1 MDKLSNL
8 ILKNIL
14 DDHELRKA
22 YGNLLADY
30 AKLLLANEHF
40 QFGDEHRL
48 LLNYADLL
56 SLSNEERHNNIA
68 QQIVIILSQV
78 FPQND
83 EVKYVKESVYHNV
96 SNFASYSLLKK
107 NQMLSGA
114 EYEFLRGIEI
124 EQHRIENLSP
134 DAENSLFDTQ
144 KQVLSELNRNQ
155 FYSFS
160 APTSMGKTFV
170 IKTFI
175 KNKLSDD
182 NCQNFVIV
190 VPTRALLSE
199 IANGLIIDLKDK
211 LGLNKHKVVTNI
223 ASVRPGEKYIAVL
236 TPERLYY
243 SLLKQPTI
251 HFSYIFIDEAHKIS
265 DKDKRSVTYYKI
277 LDMLRGKN
285 NANVY
290 FASPVIPNPDVYLEL
305 TDFYTQSDNQSGGR
319 AFAFSPVVQNK
330 IYLDFQTKEYSV
342 VNNISNSM
350 VSCGS
355 FDGVIS
361 NKMQALLSLGQGKC
375 NLIYVS
381 SANKAVD
388 YANQLMG
395 LFNEDTAY
403 DRSSEIYKELDNVA
417 RQIEQKIH
425 NEYYLAKLIRK
436 RIAFHIGALPAEIRS
451 QIEQLLRKGYIRY
464 CFCTSTLL
472 EGVNVPVDNLFVFDN
487 KKGSAKMSVID
498 AFNLIGRAGR
508 VTLNEFGNVFLIIE
522 NIREQNF
529 YNEVL
534 LAPLP
539 KQSLLPQKALEKKH
553 KKFIVDT
560 LLKGRTNLLQE
571 GEKYA
576 DQGFTEITYEYA
588 SKCLN
593 MLLHDLCFKRDS
605 YIVRDFRKNGVL
617 QPQNIIDIRNLF
629 SNIVQE
635 DDDINVSAKQKES
648 LLKAVRQTN
657 INYPQSLEYQEC
669 LVFLRRLS
677 AIFQWSIYE
686 KDTLGKGD
694 KLSYYAVIL
703 TQWMSSKGMHEIIRG
718 AINHYDRY
726 GGNLVSYD
734 PVYHLEAYNGSTKHK
749 NQIINEVM
757 KDIEHVINYKF
768 SMYFLRFSEAIIK
781 VRGKEALLN
790 DWYDYVEYGTNND
803 LVIDLQKHGF
813 TREQALQLLKFPY
826 SMHIKK
832 IDGEIVI
839 EQGIMALV
847 SGDLAR
853 AMETVKINYPEI
865 FN

>member
-1 MDKLSNL
+1 MDKLSDL

-14 DDHELRKA
+14 NDDELRNA
-22 YGNLLADY
+22 YGNLMSGY
-30 AKLLLANEHF
+30 AKILLTNERV
-40 QFGDEHRL
+40 QFSDEHRL

-56 SLSNEERHNNIA
+56 SLSDEEKHNNIA
-68 QQIVIILSQV
+68 QQIVIILSQI
-78 FPQND
+78 FPLND
-83 EVKYVKESVYHNV
+83 EVKYVKESVYQNV
-96 SNFASYSLLKK
+96 SNFASYALLRK
-107 NQMLSGA
+107 QDMLSGV

-124 EQHRIENLSP
+124 EQHRIENLSTGT
-134 DAENSLFDTQ
+134 ENSLFDTQ

-175 KNKLSDD
+175 KNKLLNN
-182 NCQNFVIV
+182 NCQNFAIV

-199 IANGLIIDLKDK
+199 IANGLIIDLKDT
-211 LGLNKHKVVTNI
+211 LGLNKHKVITNI
-223 ASVRPGEKYIAVL
+223 ASVHPEEKCIAVL

-243 SLLKQPTI
+243 ALLKQSTI
-251 HFSYIFIDEAHKIS
+251 QFSYIFIDEAYKIS

-277 LDMLRGKN
+277 LDMLRGKAD
-285 NANVY
+285 ANIY

-305 TDFYTQSDNQSGGR
+305 TDFYTQPDNHSRGR

-330 IYLDFQTKEYSV
+330 IYLDFQTKEYSI
-342 VNNISNSM
+342 VNNISNSI
-350 VSCGS
+350 VVCGS
-355 FDGVIS
+355 FEGIFSD
-361 NKMQALLSLGQGKC
+361 KLQALLTLGRDKC

-388 YANQLMG
+388 YANQLMN
-395 LFNEDTAY
+395 LFNEDAIC
-403 DRSSEIYKELDNVA
+403 DANSDIYIELESVA

-425 NEYYLAKLIRK
+425 SEYYLANLIRK
-436 RIAFHIGALPAEIRS
+436 RIAFHIGALPSEIRS

-522 NIREQNF
+522 KIHEQNF
-529 YNEVL
+529 YNDVL

-553 KKFIVDT
+553 KKYIVET
-560 LLKGRTNLLQE
+560 LLQGRTNLLQE
-571 GEKYA
+571 GEKYS
-576 DQGFTEITYEYA
+576 DRGFTEITYEYA

-593 MLLHDLCFKRDS
+593 MLLHDLCSKKES

-629 SNIVQE
+629 SSIVQE

-648 LLKAVRQTN
+648 LFKAIRQTN
-657 INYPQSLEYQEC
+657 INYPRSLEYQEC
-669 LVFLRRLS
+669 LSFLKRLS
-677 AIFQWSIYE
+677 VIFQWSIYE

-703 TQWMSSKGMHEIIRG
+703 TQWMSSKGMREIIRG
-718 AINHYDRY
+718 AINYYDRY
-726 GGNLVSYD
+726 GGKLVSYNSG
-734 PVYHLEAYNGSTKHK
+734 YHLETYNGSTKHK

-768 SMYFLRFSEAIIK
+768 SMYFLRFSEAILK
-781 VRGKEALLN
+781 VRGKESLVN
-790 DWYDYVEYGTNND
+790 DWYDYVEYGTNNE
-803 LVIDLQKHGF
+803 LVIELQKRGF
-813 TREQALQLLKFPY
+813 TREQALQLLKPPY
-826 SMHIKK
+826 FEYLKMV
-832 IDGEIVI
+832 DGEII
-839 EQGIMALV
+839 IGQGIESCSSKDLVRAMAL
-847 SGDLAR
+847 
-853 AMETVKINYPEI
+853 VKINYPEI
-865 FN
+865 FE

>member
-30 AKLLLANEHF
+30 TKLLLANEHF

-56 SLSNEERHNNIA
+56 SLSNEEKHNNIA

-83 EVKYVKESVYHNV
+83 EVKYVKESVYQNV
-96 SNFASYSLLKK
+96 SNFASYSLLKT

-114 EYEFLRGIEI
+114 EYEFLREIEI
-124 EQHRIENLSP
+124 EQHRRENLSP

-182 NCQNFVIV
+182 DCQNFVIV

-199 IANGLIIDLKDK
+199 IANGLIIDLKDR

-243 SLLKQPTI
+243 SLLKQSTI
-251 HFSYIFIDEAHKIS
+251 QFSYIFIDEAHKIS

-285 NANVY
+285 DANVY

-361 NKMQALLSLGQGKC
+361 DKMHALLSLGQGKC

-388 YANQLMG
+388 YANQLMD
-395 LFNEDTAY
+395 LFNEDIISDA
-403 DRSSEIYKELDNVA
+403 SSEIYKELDNVA

-425 NEYYLAKLIRK
+425 DEYYLANLIRK

-522 NIREQNF
+522 NIHEQNF

-539 KQSLLPQKALEKKH
+539 KQSLLPKKALEKKH
-553 KKFIVDT
+553 KKLIVDT
-560 LLKGRTNLLQE
+560 LMQGRTNLLQE
-571 GEKYA
+571 GEKYS
-576 DQGFTEITYEYA
+576 DRGFTEITYEYA

-593 MLLHDLCFKRDS
+593 MLLHDLCSKRDS

-648 LLKAVRQTN
+648 LFKAVRQTN

-669 LVFLRRLS
+669 LAFLRRLS

-718 AINHYDRY
+718 AINYYDRY
-726 GGNLVSYD
+726 GGKLVSYD
-734 PVYHLEAYNGSTKHK
+734 PVYHLEIYNGSTKHK

-781 VRGKEALLN
+781 VRGKEALVN

-803 LVIDLQKHGF
+803 IVIDLQKHGF

-826 SMHIKK
+826 SMHVKK

-839 EQGIMALV
+839 NQGIDALV

>member
-14 DDHELRKA
+14 EDHELRKA

-30 AKLLLANEHF
+30 AKLLLTNEHV
-40 QFGDEHRL
+40 QFSDEHRL

-56 SLSNEERHNNIA
+56 SLSDKEKHNNIA
-68 QQIVIILSQV
+68 QQIVIILSQI
-78 FPQND
+78 FPLND
-83 EVKYVKESVYHNV
+83 EVKFVKESVYQNV

-107 NQMLSGA
+107 HDMLSGA

-175 KNKLSDD
+175 KNKLSND

-243 SLLKQPTI
+243 SLLKQSTI
-251 HFSYIFIDEAHKIS
+251 QFSYIFIDEAHKIS

-277 LDMLRGKN
+277 LDMLRGKDD
-285 NANVY
+285 ANVY

-330 IYLDFQTKEYSV
+330 IYLDFQTKEYSI

-355 FDGVIS
+355 FDGVVS
-361 NKMQALLSLGQGKC
+361 DKMHALLSLGQGKC

-388 YANQLMG
+388 YANQLMS
-395 LFNEDTAY
+395 LFNGDITCDTN
-403 DRSSEIYKELDNVA
+403 SEIYKELDGVA

-425 NEYYLAKLIRK
+425 NEYYLANLIRK

-472 EGVNVPVDNLFVFDN
+472 EGVNVPVVKYKDAGKPFFELGIAHGANPVDASYAYAILPYMSDEA
-487 KKGSAKMSVID
+487 AKAYAAAPEI
-498 AFNLIGRAGR
+498 
-508 VTLNEFGNVFLIIE
+508 EIIA
-522 NIREQNF
+522 NT
-529 YNEVL
+529 
-534 LAPLP
+534 
-539 KQSLLPQKALEKKH
+539 K
-553 KKFIVDT
+553 D
-560 LLKGRTNLLQE
+560 
-571 GEKYA
+571 
-576 DQGFTEITYEYA
+576 
-588 SKCLN
+588 
-593 MLLHDLCFKRDS
+593 
-605 YIVRDFRKNGVL
+605 
-617 QPQNIIDIRNLF
+617 
-629 SNIVQE
+629 VQ
-635 DDDINVSAKQKES
+635 
-648 LLKAVRQTN
+648 AVRKPGANLTFYVFHSAGACEEIEVSEPCIVAVKSVGDRYSVTVCEPTQRLDELTVKVN
-657 INYPQSLEYQEC
+657 KSLEYVDGAYQICAEC
-669 LVFLRRLS
+669 ADAAEL
-677 AIFQWSIYE
+677 
-686 KDTLGKGD
+686 
-694 KLSYYAVIL
+694 
-703 TQWMSSKGMHEIIRG
+703 
-718 AINHYDRY
+718 
-726 GGNLVSYD
+726 
-734 PVYHLEAYNGSTKHK
+734 
-749 NQIINEVM
+749 
-757 KDIEHVINYKF
+757 
-768 SMYFLRFSEAIIK
+768 
-781 VRGKEALLN
+781 
-790 DWYDYVEYGTNND
+790 
-803 LVIDLQKHGF
+803 
-813 TREQALQLLKFPY
+813 
-826 SMHIKK
+826 
-832 IDGEIVI
+832 
-839 EQGIMALV
+839 
-847 SGDLAR
+847 
-853 AMETVKINYPEI
+853 KIN
-865 FN
+865 FNRAFGESFGADFNVK